1 MDTYLQGNLG
11 KKNHSGEVGTKSEAR
26 LGWAGRLLR
35 TRLPIGR
42 ACCQDLGQ
50 LTEPPTARKAAKTL
64 CKFLCTSGMPAFSA
78 THPPPATR
86 FWTTPTRPANDAI
99 SWQHRDTW
107 PPAAFSSSSIA
118 SPCILRDISRVPA
131 SPPRGQRCRDR
142 LAPVS
147 DLQRPSPPIPCVDP
161 CPARTAAMS
170 AALCR
175 SLLEVLTEP
184 S

>member
-1 MDTYLQGNLG
+1 MRSVQNQ
-11 KKNHSGEVGTKSEAR
+11 R
-26 LGWAGRLLR
+26 LGWAGLAAFCARASRSGAPAARISVSSPSLQQ
-35 TRLPIGR
+35 PGR
-42 ACCQDLGQ
+42 QPKLSA
-50 LTEPPTARKAAKTL
+50 
-64 CKFLCTSGMPAFSA
+64 SFSA
-78 THPPPATR
+78 QAVCRPFLQLILHLQPDSGQHGPDPL
-86 FWTTPTRPANDAI
+86 PTRPANDAI